1 MQIHIIEVKSTIKNV
16 NAYNVSSFL
25 TNILDNEPNR
35 NSNRLKKRK
44 ELIQNH
50 TKKDLEIG
58 VN

>member
-1 MQIHIIEVKSTIKNV
+1 MQI
-16 NAYNVSSFL
+16 L

>member
-1 MQIHIIEVKSTIKNV
+1 MQIHIMEVSTLKNA
-16 NAYNVSSFL
+16 NTYNKSSFL